1 VIARIISVFL
11 GMLLCWLLNIVQ
23 LGIAFFLLS
32 RSEKL
37 LPAIYTLS
45 VALGLVQI
53 GYVVPLWRYLRRN
66 NRRDVASGL
75 IIAAIIT
82 LSINV
87 VVDYHL
93 FGPRMFRPWSYSGK
107 GFDK

>member
-1 VIARIISVFL
+1 MIARIVSVFL

-23 LGIAFFLLS
+23 LGIAFLLLS

-37 LPAIYTLS
+37 LPAVYTLT

-53 GYVVPLWRYLRRN
+53 GYVVPLWRYLRRIN
-66 NRRDVASGL
+66 KRDVASGL

-82 LSINV
+82 MCINF

-93 FGPRMFRPWSYSGK
+93 FGPVLGPVFGPGMFHP
-107 GFDK
+107 